1 MPFMFT
7 VPVLMYHHINPNRGD
22 MVTVTPEVFEA
33 QMRHIKDAG
42 YRTLTLDELMG
53 VVSGGKPGGKG
64 VVVTFDDGYLDNY
77 VYAFPV
83 LKKYGIRA
91 AVFLVSSWV
100 EKAAAAKG
108 DKKGIIREFRERAPL
123 HDQTKAYAQA
133 GSFERFSVDW
143 DMVSEMKE
151 SGLVEFHSHTVTH
164 RRCDHLPGNELKE
177 ELKLSKEAIELA
189 LGKSCDYLCWPRGKY
204 NHDGVVAAREL
215 GYRGV
220 FTTEPGV
227 AGAGADPFRIK
238 RIVVKDRVR
247 WFKTRLTVY
256 TSGLLSALY
265 MKMSGKGR

>member
-1 MPFMFT
+1 MST

-42 YRTLTLDELMG
+42 YRTLTLDELLG
-53 VVSGGKPGGKG
+53 VVSGRKLDDKG

-83 LKKYGIRA
+83 LKKYGIKA

-100 EKAAAAKG
+100 DKATAAKG
-108 DKKGIIREFRERAPL
+108 YQKRIISEFRERAPL
-123 HDQTKAYAQA
+123 HDQTKAYAQE
-133 GSFERFSVDW
+133 GSFEKLSVNW
-143 DMVSEMKE
+143 DMVKEMKD

-164 RRCDHLPGNELKE
+164 SRCDHLSGDELKE
-177 ELKLSKEAIELA
+177 ELKLSKEAIEKA
-189 LGKSCDYLCWPRGKY
+189 LEKSCDYLCWPRGKY
-204 NHDGVVAAREL
+204 NDEGVGAAREL

-256 TSGLLSALY
+256 TNGLLSGLY